1 MYSYLSSS
9 KKIVTFSWPFCL
21 KEAKIHSSMVSI
33 VVCKIFSFL
42 IKKFT
47 LTTNLAESSFSSKLI
62 SYSSN
67 VLVLDWRAKLFN
79 PSFKI
84 FPRTGTSWVGIL
96 DGAPLFF
103 LKKTSQT
110 QSEIHI
116 ILTLYMFIYIYRVIS
131 PLHYVTDFYS
141 QCYRNRQG
149 WNLHIH
155 F

>member
-21 KEAKIHSSMVSI
+21 KEAKIHSSMVPI
-33 VVCKIFSFL
+33 VVCKVFSFS

-47 LTTNLAESSFSSKLI
+47 LTTNLLQSSFSSKLI
-62 SYSSN
+62 PYSSN

-96 DGAPLFF
+96 DGAPFF
-103 LKKTSQT
+103 FFKKTSQT

-116 ILTLYMFIYIYRVIS
+116 IITLYKHIYIYWVIS
-131 PLHYVTDFYS
+131 LLHYLTDFYS

-149 WNLHIH
+149 
-155 F
+155 